1 VEDVIL
7 LRLQTK
13 PVLRVLNDS
22 VIIIIK
28 VTHQGTPGPGE
39 SCYLRLPYYVY
50 MGRLES
56 KLTQYDV

>member
-28 VTHQGTPGPGE
+28 VTHQGTPGE
-39 SCYLRLPYYVY
+39 SCYLRLPYYVC